1 MSKSQKIVVVV
12 LVLMAIVA
20 VGIGGTIYG
29 KSLNQ
34 QTVIHVE
41 QVFADVNNDGIL
53 DLILTGDVILN
64 TGQQNL
70 AVSQLSNP

>member
-12 LVLMAIVA
+12 LVLMAIVV
-20 VGIGGTIYG
+20 VGVGGTIYG

-34 QTVIHVE
+34 QTVTHIE
-41 QVFADVNNDGIL
+41 QVFADVNDDGIL